1 MDLFDHAYQERQKK
15 EAPLAARMRPRT
27 LDEFVGQ
34 EHIVG
39 PGRLLRRAI
48 QADQLGSLIF
58 YGPPGTGKT
67 TLAQVI
73 ANTTRAHFIALNA
86 VLSGVKEIRE
96 AIAEAQERATLHG
109 QRTILF
115 VDEVHRFNKAQQ
127 DALLPHVES
136 GMITLIGATTENPY
150 FDVIPALVSRSRL
163 FQLLPLTQEHL
174 NQILT
179 QALNDPQRGYGR
191 KNILLDEDARLHLIR
206 VAGGDAR
213 NLLNAIELA
222 VETTPP
228 DENGVIHITRE
239 VAQESIQK
247 RAVLYD
253 RNGDAHYDTISAFIK
268 SVRGSDPDAALY
280 WLAKMMIAGEDPR
293 FILRRLLILAGED
306 IGLADP
312 RALQV
317 AAAAAYAYEYVG
329 LPEGIFPIVEATL
342 YLATAP
348 KSNTA
353 LTYFKV
359 KEWIEQHGVGLVP
372 PHLMDSSRDAK
383 GLGHGAGYQYPHQ
396 FPGHHVGQQYLPD
409 DVLGTTFYSPS
420 QQGYEAE
427 VAERLQRWR
436 KAQAKALG
444 LEEPPPMEKNHDA
457 DSVDTPR

>member
-1 MDLFDHAYQERQKK
+1 MDLFNHAMQERMKD

-34 EHIVG
+34 EHIIG
-39 PGRLLRRAI
+39 PGKLLRRAI
-48 QADQLGSLIF
+48 EADRLFSSIIF
-58 YGPPGTGKT
+58 FGPPGTGKT
-67 TLAQVI
+67 TLAQII
-73 ANTTRAHFIALNA
+73 ANSTQAHFESISA
-86 VLSGVKEIRE
+86 VLAGVADLRRVIQE
-96 AIAEAQERATLHG
+96 ATERRRL
-109 QRTILF
+109 QRKRTILF
-115 VDEVHRFNKAQQ
+115 VDEVHRWNKAQQ

-163 FQLLPLTQEHL
+163 FQLLPLTEEHL
-174 NQILT
+174 NHILD
-179 QALNDPQRGYGR
+179 QALSDPQRGYGG
-191 KNILLDEDARLHLIR
+191 KNIQLDEDARRHLIR
-206 VAGGDAR
+206 VSGGDAR

-228 DENGVIHITRE
+228 DENGVIHITLE

-247 RAVLYD
+247 RAILYD

-312 RALQV
+312 RALQL

-353 LTYFKV
+353 LSYFKV
-359 KEWIEQHGVGLVP
+359 
-372 PHLMDSSRDAK
+372 
-383 GLGHGAGYQYPHQ
+383 
-396 FPGHHVGQQYLPD
+396 
-409 DVLGTTFYSPS
+409 
-420 QQGYEAE
+420 
-427 VAERLQRWR
+427 
-436 KAQAKALG
+436 
-444 LEEPPPMEKNHDA
+444 
-457 DSVDTPR
+457 